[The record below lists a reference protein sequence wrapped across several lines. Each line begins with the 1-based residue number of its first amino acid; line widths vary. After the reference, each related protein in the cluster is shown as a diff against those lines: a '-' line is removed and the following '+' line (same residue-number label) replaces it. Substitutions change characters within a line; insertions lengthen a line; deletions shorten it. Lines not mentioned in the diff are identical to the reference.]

1 MQKPELAP
9 LKLTLYGTGDTIV
22 REITRSI
29 VPWGVL
35 ERALD
40 LQELFADLDTD
51 EQGNPTGIT
60 RDHVAELT
68 NFVVFIFNDEVT
80 PDELSR
86 TASLGDMFALYRQV
100 FAMVSGTMQKNPTPA
115 PAAKAKADLQ
125 KVRNRGRR

>member
-1 MQKPELAP
+1 MPKPELAP

-40 LQELFADLDTD
+40 LQELFDDLDTD
-51 EQGNPTGIT
+51 AQGNPVGIK
-60 RDHVAELT
+60 REHVADLT

-80 PDELSR
+80 PEELSR
-86 TASLGDMFALYRQV
+86 MASVGDMLALYRQV
-100 FAMVSGTMQKNPTPA
+100 FAMVSGTVQKNPTKA
-115 PAAKAKADLQ
+115 PVKQPFPQ
-125 KVRNRGRR
+125 KRSWGK